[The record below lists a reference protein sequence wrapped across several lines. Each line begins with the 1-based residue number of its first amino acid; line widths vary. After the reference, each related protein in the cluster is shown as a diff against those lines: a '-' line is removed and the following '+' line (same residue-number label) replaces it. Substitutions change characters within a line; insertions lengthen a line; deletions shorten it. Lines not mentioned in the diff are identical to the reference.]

1 MPVSNS
7 NFGPIATLEP
17 LTRHFRRMNPLKFV
31 RKLARRLVRYFF
43 YRFIYLR
50 ENAFC
55 QKIAPF
61 IKRTH
66 TQSKEQWDCEYK
78 EGAWNVLYQLHEQA
92 HYAASLFYVVH
103 LRPMPSIL
111 DVGCGEGLFY
121 RWLKPFGYSHY
132 TGIDLSEV
140 AIANCASY
148 CDGKTNF
155 TAANAEEYVPETIFD
170 VILFNESLYYLDEP
184 GKVMERYGTY
194 LAEDGFFVVSL
205 WRNARSEAIRRFLKS
220 KFLLIDETIVTN
232 SKGSWF
238 CIAFYAQAFGL
249 ISGSDRR
256 VTP

>member
-55 QKIAPF
+55 QKIAHF

-66 TQSKEQWDCEYK
+66 TESKEQWDSEYK
-78 EGAWNVLYQLHEQA
+78 ESAWNLLYHLREQA
-92 HYAASLFYVVH
+92 HYAVSLSYIIH

-111 DVGCGEGLFY
+111 DVGCGEGLLY
-121 RWLKPFGYSHY
+121 RGLRPYGYAQY
-132 TGIDLSEV
+132 TGIDFSEA
-140 AIANCASY
+140 AIARCASY
-148 CDGKTNF
+148 CDEKTSF
-155 TAANAEEYVPETIFD
+155 IAANAEEYVPDRIFD
-170 VILFNESLYYLDEP
+170 VILFSESLNCLNEP
-184 GKVMERYGTY
+184 RKAMERYGAY
-194 LAEDGFFVVSL
+194 LAKDGIFVVSL
-205 WRNARSEAIRRFLKS
+205 WRNARGQAIRRVLKS
-220 KFLLIDETIVTN
+220 KFPLIDETLVTN

-238 CIAFYAQAFGL
+238 CLAFKALAFDL
-249 ISGSDRR
+249 ISGSETR
-256 VTP
+256 VTS